1 MRATSFGSH
10 VGRLGHAGSGL
21 GWRAT
26 VRRVTSLIGY
36 TRPYAGRAILAM
48 IALVL
53 STAATIGGP
62 LVAKQAIDEGIVPG
76 DESSLQMWV
85 VVFLVVAGVGWAAS
99 AAQSYLTSWVGE
111 RILTDLRVDLFEH
124 VQRLDLGF
132 FERTRAG
139 VVISRLT
146 NDVEALE
153 TLVTDGPTTLLQNT
167 ITLIGSALVLLYLDW
182 QLALATLTVFPG
194 MAIATALFRRYSSRA
209 YRRTRERL
217 AEVTASLQEDI
228 SGVRVVQAFRRERAN
243 ERRFHEVNG
252 AYREANVQ
260 TVNVSAVYFPVVD
273 LLSATAMA
281 VVLGY
286 GGVLVIDGQIT
297 TGDLFVFIGLLSYF
311 FEPVQQL
318 SQFYQ
323 TFLAGTAALD
333 KIFDVLDTDPRLTDR
348 PDAKELPQITGR
360 VEFEDVRFAYREG
373 GAEVL
378 HGISF
383 AVQPGQTVALVGHT
397 GAGKSTIVKLL
408 ARFYDPTGGR
418 VLVDGH
424 DLRDV
429 TMTSLHRQLG
439 MVPQEGFL
447 FARSVAENIAFGRP
461 DASREEVEAAA
472 RAVGAHEFIE
482 ALPEGYDTSIAERGA
497 RLSIGQRQLVAFAR
511 ALLANPRLLI
521 LDEATS
527 SVDIPTEARIEHA
540 LETLLADRT
549 AFVVAHRL
557 STIRR
562 ADVIVVLEHGEI
574 IESGTHEQLIAAR
587 GRYFALYDD
596 WVDAVA

>member
-48 IALVL
+48 IALLL

-85 VVFLVVAGVGWAAS
+85 IVFVVVAGIGWAAS

-146 NDVEALE
+146 NDIEALE

-167 ITLIGSALVLLYLDW
+167 VTLIGSALVLLYLDW

-252 AYREANVQ
+252 SYREANVQ

-373 GAEVL
+373 SAEVL

-424 DLRDV
+424 DLREV

-562 ADVIVVLEHGEI
+562 ADVIVVLEYGEI

>member
-48 IALVL
+48 IALLL

-85 VVFLVVAGVGWAAS
+85 VVFLVVAGIGWAAS

-360 VEFEDVRFAYREG
+360 VEFDDVRFAYREG

>member
-48 IALVL
+48 IALLL

-286 GGVLVIDGQIT
+286 GGVLVINGQIT

-348 PDAKELPQITGR
+348 PDATELPQITGR

>member
-48 IALVL
+48 IALLL

-85 VVFLVVAGVGWAAS
+85 VVFLVVAGIGWAAS

-360 VEFEDVRFAYREG
+360 VEFDDVRFAYREG

-383 AVQPGQTVALVGHT
+383 AVPPGQTVALVGHT

>member
-1 MRATSFGSH
+1 MRATTFGSH
-10 VGRLGHAGSGL
+10 VSRLGHGSTGL

-26 VRRVTSLIGY
+26 LRRVTSLIAY
-36 TRPYAGRAILAM
+36 SRPYAGRAVLAV
-48 IALVL
+48 ITLL
-53 STAATIGGP
+53 LTTAATIGGP
-62 LVAKQAIDEGIVPG
+62 LVAKQAIDQGIVPG
-76 DESSLQMWV
+76 DESALQMWV
-85 VVFLVVAGVGWAAS
+85 VVFLIVAVVGWAAS

-153 TLVTDGPTTLLQNT
+153 TLVTDGPTTLIQNT
-167 ITLIGSALVLLYLDW
+167 ITLVGSAIVLLYLDW
-182 QLALATLTVFPG
+182 QLALATLTIFPG
-194 MAIATALFRRYSSRA
+194 MAIATALFRRFSARA

-217 AEVTASLQEDI
+217 AEVTASLQEDL

-252 AYREANVQ
+252 SYREANVQ

-286 GGVLVIDGQIT
+286 GGILVIDGQIT
-297 TGDLFVFIGLLSYF
+297 TGDLFVFIGLLAYF

-333 KIFDVLDTDPRLTDR
+333 KIFDVLDTEPRLTDR
-348 PDAKELPQITGR
+348 EGAGELPEIHGK
-360 VEFEDVRFAYREG
+360 VVFDDVRFAYREG

-383 AVQPGQTVALVGHT
+383 AVEPGQTVALVGHT

-408 ARFYDPTGGR
+408 ARFYDPTAGR

-447 FARSVAENIAFGRP
+447 FARSVADNIAFGRP
-461 DASREEVEAAA
+461 EATRQEIEAAA

-482 ALPEGYDTSIAERGA
+482 QLPEGYDTSIAERGS

-511 ALLANPRLLI
+511 ALLADPRLLI

-549 AFVVAHRL
+549 SFVVAHRL

-587 GRYFALYDD
+587 GRYHALYDD

>member
-360 VEFEDVRFAYREG
+360 VEFEDVRFASREG

-461 DASREEVEAAA
+461 DASREDVEAAA
-472 RAVGAHEFIE
+472 RALGAHEFIE

>member
-48 IALVL
+48 IALLL

-85 VVFLVVAGVGWAAS
+85 IVFLIVAGIGWAAS

-252 AYREANVQ
+252 AYRQANVQ

-286 GGVLVIDGQIT
+286 GGMLVIDGEIT

-360 VEFEDVRFAYREG
+360 VEFQEVRFAYREG

-397 GAGKSTIVKLL
+397 GAGKSTIVTLL

-418 VLVDGH
+418 VLIDGH

-429 TMTSLHRQLG
+429 TMASLHRQLG

-482 ALPEGYDTSIAERGA
+482 DLPEGYDTSIAERGA